1 MAAEITDVE
10 RLAGILAEFDR
21 DVVRRAA
28 VSMGFPITAERN
40 PETVEGPGRRVTPEV
55 IIGSSILEAAQI
67 LSQSGRYG
75 IQIPVAEGIPVALA
89 ITTKTGITLKCPGQV
104 TLYARENGQ
113 VKKYDGPGGDTAAQ
127 VKAAAITAADTAAK
141 KAVTDELNRQIALVN
156 CPSGCAKQ

>member
-10 RLAGILAEFDR
+10 RLAGILAQFDR

-104 TLYARENGQ
+104 TLYASEH
-113 VKKYDGPGGDTAAQ
+113 DPGGRQ
-127 VKAAAITAADTAAK
+127 VGWIDNVRPAGSIALLESADTAAK
-141 KAVTDELNRQIALVN
+141 K
-156 CPSGCAKQ
+156 